1 MLGYIARQI
10 EQPDPD
16 PLAAVRYSCLYWVD
30 HLIDYDIR
38 WNVIND
44 LKEDSLVYNF
54 LSKKFIY
61 WLEALSLMK
70 SLPDGIV
77 MIMKLENL
85 KVSFSTLFDYIIRK
99 TY

>member
-1 MLGYIARQI
+1 LLGYIARQI